1 MSRSPAS
8 RRPPHLHTPPLIGT
22 YTLDQIYGGA
32 GRPGTARKGRRGTTR
47 RPLYGLRRIPA
58 ARRPQ
63 IHAAAPL
70 LSSCTW
76 QNRRWKRASPCRQ
89 PPAAI
94 GPPVALPGCPH
105 RSSVGALSAPPPCSP
120 AASTLSSPPLPI
132 NSLSFS
138 KSPPSLASPSLSV
151 SASVSLSD
159 LLRPNPPPP
168 PHGGIVPTIEVVKHK
183 PLSLSHKEA
192 ALHVEG
198 AVLLF
203 VLVHMYPL
211 RTGY

>member
-1 MSRSPAS
+1 M
-8 RRPPHLHTPPLIGT
+8 
-22 YTLDQIYGGA
+22 
-32 GRPGTARKGRRGTTR
+32 
-47 RPLYGLRRIPA
+47 
-58 ARRPQ
+58 
-63 IHAAAPL
+63 
-70 LSSCTW
+70 
-76 QNRRWKRASPCRQ
+76 
-89 PPAAI
+89 
-94 GPPVALPGCPH
+94 
-105 RSSVGALSAPPPCSP
+105 GALSAPPPCSP

-159 LLRPNPPPP
+159 LLRPKPPP

-211 RTGY
+211 RTGYKKLRVLIINKDVRKCLARKNGNKIIIWSWNNPRLYFSPH